1 MKMWIENTHQLV
13 TQKMHD
19 DQDLDLAINTLYRKK
34 TATKN
39 QNQTLYSLCETD
51 LLIFFVKS
59 DVLFYSMK
67 NILLGLCVYKK

>member
-1 MKMWIENTHQLV
+1 
-13 TQKMHD
+13 MHD
-19 DQDLDLAINTLYRKK
+19 DQDLDLAIELCTEKK
-34 TATKN
+34 PTKN